1 MHSVQTIPFQSNP
14 AFDGTAASTRSEAN
28 PDLGYHVKVEV
39 VRALLRACPSA
50 QDIKVELVSTI
61 PGVDATSERAIYD
74 HYGFI
79 QIQAT
84 AKTCAG
90 NLIWVD
96 GEYNVH
102 SGKLMAL
109 DIQR

>member
-1 MHSVQTIPFQSNP
+1 MHSVQTIPFQNNP
-14 AFDGTAASTRSEAN
+14 TFNGTAGSTRREAN
-28 PDLGYHVKVEV
+28 PDLGYQVKVEV
-39 VRALLRACPSA
+39 VKALLKACPSA
-50 QDIKVELVSTI
+50 HDIKVELVSTI

-79 QIQAT
+79 QVQAT

-90 NLIWVD
+90 SLIWVD
-96 GEYNVH
+96 GEYNVQT
-102 SGKLMAL
+102 GQLMAL